1 MRFVTLNNVFE
12 FPSLLTLSIPLVN
25 TCVLFWF
32 LIAMYKMPW
41 LHGMNSSQI

>member
-25 TCVLFWF
+25 TRVLFWF

>member
-12 FPSLLTLSIPLVN
+12 FPFLLTLSIPLVN
-25 TCVLFWF
+25 TRVLFCF
-32 LIAMYKMPW
+32 LNAMYKMPQ

>member
-25 TCVLFWF
+25 TCALFWF
-32 LIAMYKMPW
+32 LNATYKMPR